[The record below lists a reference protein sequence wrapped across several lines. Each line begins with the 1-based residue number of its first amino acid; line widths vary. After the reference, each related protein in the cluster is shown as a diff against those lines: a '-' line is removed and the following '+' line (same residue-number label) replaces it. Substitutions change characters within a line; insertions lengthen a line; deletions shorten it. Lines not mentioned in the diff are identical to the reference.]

1 MDDAGVESVD
11 EFDDGGSGV
20 FCADSGSRV
29 LLVGDAGGYVDALT
43 GEGLAVGFA
52 QAEVAVQA
60 ALLDEPAAYPR
71 WARKVTWRSTALTR
85 GLMVATQPTWGRR
98 VTLRA
103 AVAMPGAFRAAVSVL
118 ARS

>member
-43 GEGLAVGFA
+43 GEG
-52 QAEVAVQA
+52 
-60 ALLDEPAAYPR
+60 
-71 WARKVTWRSTALTR
+71 WRSASPRQRWLCKRRYWMSPRHTLAGR
-85 GLMVATQPTWGRR
+85 GK
-98 VTLRA
+98 
-103 AVAMPGAFRAAVSVL
+103 
-118 ARS
+118 